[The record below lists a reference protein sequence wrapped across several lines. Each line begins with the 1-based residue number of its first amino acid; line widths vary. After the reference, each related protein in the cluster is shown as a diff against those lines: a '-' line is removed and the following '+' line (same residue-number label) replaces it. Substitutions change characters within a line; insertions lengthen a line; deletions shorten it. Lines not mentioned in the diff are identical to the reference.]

1 MDYPAHL
8 ATIPLS
14 FCLSLSRDPLVN
26 SFFPHFRP
34 LKAVTIIAK
43 QKVRCG
49 GLGRV
54 GELILYTASCYPGY
68 HHYMSLSKK
77 LTTSKDQRDLETES
91 IDTTYSFLAS
101 WA

>member
-1 MDYPAHL
+1 M
-8 ATIPLS
+8 
-14 FCLSLSRDPLVN
+14 N

-43 QKVRCG
+43 QKVRGG

-54 GELILYTASCYPGY
+54 GGAHVLLAATQDIIIR
-68 HHYMSLSKK
+68 YMSLSKK

-91 IDTTYSFLAS
+91 IDTFMIFCAS
-101 WA
+101 WASSENHNFFTISCQTSISLIY